1 MTPLLLLVT
10 LAQSSPTPKPED
22 TLSHFVKPP
31 RAQLE
36 KTLTA
41 EQFHVTQEAGTEP
54 PFRNPFWDQH
64 EPGVYLDV
72 VSGEALFSSTD
83 KFDSGTGWPSF
94 VKPLAGNVVEKKDF
108 AFGMLRVEVRSRH
121 ADSHLG
127 HVFDDGPRDRGGLRY
142 CINSASLKF
151 VPATKLE
158 AMGLGKY
165 AALFPAV
172 KQEKAETMTSTTD
185 AQPTTETAYL
195 AGGCFWGMEDLL
207 RKIPGVIKTEAGYT
221 GGWLE
226 NPKYDDTHDSK
237 SGHAESVKVIFDP
250 SKLTFDQ
257 LLEKWFFRMHD
268 PTTLNRQ
275 GNDQGTQYRS
285 AIFFTSEAQKATAA
299 EVKARVDKSGKWKK
313 PVVTEIAAF
322 SKWWPAEDY
331 HQDYLVKHPSG
342 YTCHF
347 MRE

>member
-1 MTPLLLLVT
+1 MTPILLLLT
-10 LAQSSPTPKPED
+10 LAQTAAHPKSED
-22 TLSHFVKPP
+22 HVNFVKPP
-31 RAQLE
+31 REQLQ
-36 KTLTA
+36 KQLTA

-54 PFRNPFWDQH
+54 PFRNAFWDQH

-72 VSGEALFSSTD
+72 VSGEPLFSSTD
-83 KFDSGTGWPSF
+83 KFESGTGWPSF
-94 VKPLAGNVVEKKDF
+94 VKPIAPNVVEKKDF
-108 AFGMLRVEVRSRH
+108 AFGMLRVEVRSKQG
-121 ADSHLG
+121 DSHLG

-151 VPATKLE
+151 VPASKLE
-158 AMGLGKY
+158 ANGLGAY
-165 AALFPAV
+165 AALFPTV
-172 KQEKAETMTSTTD
+172 KQEKPDAMNTTTA

-207 RKIPGVIKTEAGYT
+207 RKIPGVLETEAGYT

-237 SGHAESVKVIFDP
+237 SGHAEAVKVVFDP
-250 SKLTFDQ
+250 RKLTYAE

-275 GNDQGTQYRS
+275 GNDVGTQYRS
-285 AIFFTSEAQKATAA
+285 AIFFTSEAQKTTAA
-299 EVKARVDKSGKWKK
+299 EVKTKVDASGKWKK

-322 SKWWPAEDY
+322 SKWWKAEDY
-331 HQDYLVKHPSG
+331 HQDYLVKHPNG
-342 YTCHF
+342 YTCHYL
-347 MRE
+347 RD